1 MEYFTKINPSFQG
14 MAFQSS
20 SFGTRAYDGTCEEGT
35 SRGTLDA
42 RGRGKRLKKAIEKKK
57 RNPLTAFEIGT

>member
-1 MEYFTKINPSFQG
+1 